1 MDDVQELIDGTG
13 RRTILMQTW
22 KAWSW
27 YWLLEFYT
35 MPATKI
41 LVVSGMKEARKPEQ
55 LEEGYTGLLRPQLQV
70 FIY

>member
-1 MDDVQELIDGTG
+1 MVLVEDNTDANMEGLVLD
-13 RRTILMQTW
+13 
-22 KAWSW
+22 
-27 YWLLEFYT
+27 WLLEFY

-55 LEEGYTGLLRPQLQV
+55 LEEGYTGLLRPQLQA